1 MNYML
6 LYFGAFAWMLTGG
19 LFVYIAQLRK
29 ANERLEEKVYR
40 LEGRI
45 GTLTEDLECTEDALE
60 YETHIATEMQEE
72 RDNAHK
78 MLEFILS
85 DENLKELSK

>member
-29 ANERLEEKVYR
+29 TNERLEVENQENEAWAEHWRLAYDEVEKDFYTQSLR
-40 LEGRI
+40 ASN
-45 GTLTEDLECTEDALE
+45 LTV
-60 YETHIATEMQEE
+60 E

-78 MLEFILS
+78 MLEFVLS